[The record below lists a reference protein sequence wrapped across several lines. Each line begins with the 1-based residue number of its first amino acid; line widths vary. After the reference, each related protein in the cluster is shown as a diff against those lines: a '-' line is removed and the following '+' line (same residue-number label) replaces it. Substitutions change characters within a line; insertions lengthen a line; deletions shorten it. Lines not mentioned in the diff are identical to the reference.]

1 MTAREAINR
10 TVNLLGITVLGIE
23 SSLALFEVF
32 NESEWNDRLDDLVVL
47 ALAATGIAWYL
58 IGNHRYQR
66 SPLLPILLA
75 LAWIF
80 KMYGLFVIEHD
91 DSNAAGPDYGLIITL
106 LLGTVAVAWQYFRAR
121 RLLAT
126 EG

>member
-1 MTAREAINR
+1 MSTPGPSHRGGERKAALCRPGPSGRSEA
-10 TVNLLGITVLGIE
+10 
-23 SSLALFEVF
+23 
-32 NESEWNDRLDDLVVL
+32 SEDRV
-47 ALAATGIAWYL
+47 I
-58 IGNHRYQR
+58 
-66 SPLLPILLA
+66 LPVLLA

-80 KMYGLFVIEHD
+80 KMYGLFLIEHD

-121 RLLAT
+121 RLLAA